1 MENVLT
7 GATLIDGNGGQPIA
21 NAAVYVKNERIAWA
35 GSAADLP
42 PEAQDAEQ
50 IDISGK
56 WLLPGLI
63 DAHIHICYNGS
74 ESVFALLE
82 KHRDE
87 LVLEAVDICKRTLS
101 HGVTTVRDVG
111 GEQFIEMSLRKA
123 IDRGF
128 IDGPRMKLSGRVIS
142 MTGGHAHF
150 IAREADG
157 PDEMRKAAREQIKAG
172 ADLVKLMATGGTA
185 TPGQDIHA
193 SQLTVEEISA
203 VTEVAHM
210 MGRKVAAHCHGTGGI
225 RNCMLG
231 GVDTIEHGTYLDEET
246 ADMMVENGAALVLTL
261 GAGNPD
267 LESYPLS
274 PVQQADAE
282 RRKPM
287 IEAGIKQIRGTIA
300 LARSKGIFLG
310 IGTDAGGNP
319 LAPHNFS
326 MARELELLVDN
337 DLTAMEAISI
347 GTRNNAEILDMGGDI
362 GTVEAGKYADLLVLN
377 ADPLVD
383 IRNLREIYAVVK
395 GGKRYSVTPMRSGGG
410 HV

>member
-1 MENVLT
+1 MEYVLT
-7 GATLIDGNGGQPIA
+7 GATLIDGNGGAPLA
-21 NAAVYVKNERIAWA
+21 NASVHVKGERIAWA
-35 GSAADLP
+35 GRAAGLP
-42 PEAQDAEQ
+42 PAAKDAKLV
-50 IDISGK
+50 DVSGK
-56 WLLPGLI
+56 WLMPGLI

-101 HGVTTVRDVG
+101 HGVTTIRDVG

-274 PVQQADAE
+274 PVQKADAE

-319 LAPHNFS
+319 LAPHYFS

-337 DLTAMEAISI
+337 DLTALEAISI
-347 GTRNNAEILDMGGDI
+347 GTRNNAEILDMGADI
-362 GTVEAGKYADLLVLN
+362 GTVEAGKYADLLLLD

-383 IRNLREIYAVVK
+383 IRNLRQIAAVFK
-395 GGKRYSVTPMRSGGG
+395 GGAKV
-410 HV
+410 

>member
-1 MENVLT
+1 MEYVLT
-7 GATLIDGNGGQPIA
+7 GATLIDGNGGEPIA
-21 NAAVYVKNERIAWA
+21 NSAVYVKGERIDWV

-42 PEAQDAEQ
+42 TEAQDAEQ
-50 IDISGK
+50 IDVSGT
-56 WLLPGLI
+56 WLMPGLI

-101 HGVTTVRDVG
+101 HGVTAIRDVG

-123 IDRGF
+123 INRGF
-128 IDGPRMKLSGRVIS
+128 IEGPRMKLSGRVIS

-193 SQLTVEEISA
+193 SQLTVAEISA

-231 GVDTIEHGTYLDEET
+231 GVDTIEHGTYLDDET

-287 IEAGIKQIRGTIA
+287 IEQGVKQIRGTIA
-300 LARSKGIFLG
+300 LARAKGIFLG

-337 DLTAMEAISI
+337 DLTALEAISI
-347 GTRNNAEILDMGGDI
+347 GTRNNAEILDMADDI
-362 GTVEAGKYADLLVLN
+362 GTVEAGKYADLLLTN

-383 IRNLREIYAVVK
+383 IRNLRDIAAVVK
-395 GGKRYSVTPMRSGGG
+395 GGKKV
-410 HV
+410 

>member
-1 MENVLT
+1 MEYVLT
-7 GATLIDGNGGQPIA
+7 GATLIDGNGGAPQE
-21 NAAVYVKNERIAWA
+21 NAAVYVEGERIAWV

-42 PEAQDAEQ
+42 SAAQDAKQ
-50 IDISGK
+50 IDVSGK

-101 HGVTTVRDVG
+101 HGVTAIRDVG

-123 IDRGF
+123 INRGF

-231 GVDTIEHGTYLDEET
+231 GVDTIEHGTYLDDET
-246 ADMMVENGAALVLTL
+246 ADMMVENGATLVLTL

-287 IEAGIKQIRGTIA
+287 IKQGVKQIRGTIA
-300 LARSKGIFLG
+300 LARAKGIFLG

-319 LAPHNFS
+319 LAPHNYS

-337 DLTAMEAISI
+337 DLTALEAISI
-347 GTRNNAEILDMGGDI
+347 GTRNNAAVLDMEDDI
-362 GTVEAGKYADLLVLN
+362 GTVEAGKYADLLLTN

-383 IRNLREIYAVVK
+383 IRNLRDIAAVIK
-395 GGKRYSVTPMRSGGG
+395 GGKKV
-410 HV
+410 

>member
-1 MENVLT
+1 MEYVLT
-7 GATLIDGNGGQPIA
+7 GATLIDGNGGEPIV
-21 NAAVYVKNERIAWA
+21 NAAVHVKGERIAWV

-42 PEAQDAEQ
+42 PDAQDAEQ
-50 IDISGK
+50 IDLSGK

-101 HGVTTVRDVG
+101 HGVTTIRDVG
-111 GEQFIEMSLRKA
+111 GEQFIEMSLRNA
-123 IDRGF
+123 INRGF

-193 SQLTVEEISA
+193 SQLTVAEISA

-337 DLTAMEAISI
+337 DLTALEAISI
-347 GTRNNAEILDMGGDI
+347 GTRNNAEILDMGADI

-383 IRNLREIYAVVK
+383 IRNLRDIYAVAK
-395 GGKRYSVTPMRSGGG
+395 GGVKVWG
-410 HV
+410 

>member
-1 MENVLT
+1 MGFVLT
-7 GATLIDGNGGQPIA
+7 GATLIDGNGGEPVTDS
-21 NAAVYVKNERIAWA
+21 AVYVKGERIAWA
-35 GSAADLP
+35 GPAADMP
-42 PEAQDAEQ
+42 AEAREAKQVDV
-50 IDISGK
+50 GGR
-56 WLLPGLI
+56 WLMPGLI

-101 HGVTTVRDVG
+101 QGVTTVRDVG

-128 IDGPRMKLSGRVIS
+128 IEGPRMKLSGRVIS

-193 SQLTVEEISA
+193 SQLTVEEIAA

-210 MGRKVAAHCHGTGGI
+210 MGRHVAAHCHGTGGI

-246 ADMMVENGAALVLTL
+246 ADMMVANGAQLVLTL

-287 IEAGIKQIRGTIA
+287 IEQGVKQIRKTIA
-300 LARSKGIFLG
+300 LARAKGIFLG

-319 LAPHNFS
+319 LAPHQFA
-326 MARELELLVDN
+326 MARELELLVEN
-337 DLTAMEAISI
+337 DLTALEAITI
-347 GTRNNAEILDMGGDI
+347 GTRNNAEVLRWGDEI
-362 GTVEAGKYADLLVLN
+362 GTVEAGKYADLLLLE

-383 IRNLREIYAVVK
+383 IRNLRQIAAVFK
-395 GGKRYSVTPMRSGGG
+395 GGRKV
-410 HV
+410 

>member
-1 MENVLT
+1 MEYVLT

-21 NAAVYVKNERIAWA
+21 NAAVHVKGERIAWA

-42 PEAQDAEQ
+42 PAAQNVEQ
-50 IDISGK
+50 IDVSGK
-56 WLLPGLI
+56 WLMPGLI

-101 HGVTTVRDVG
+101 HGVTTIRDVG
-111 GEQFIEMSLRKA
+111 GEQFIEMSLRNA
-123 IDRGF
+123 INRGF

-193 SQLTVEEISA
+193 SQLTVAEISA

-337 DLTAMEAISI
+337 DLTALEAISI
-347 GTRNNAEILDMGGDI
+347 GTRNNAEILDMGADI

-377 ADPLVD
+377 SDPLVD
-383 IRNLREIYAVVK
+383 IRNLRDIYAVAK
-395 GGKRYSVTPMRSGGG
+395 GGVKV
-410 HV
+410 

>member
-1 MENVLT
+1 MEYVLT
-7 GATLIDGNGGQPIA
+7 GATLIDGNGGAPLE
-21 NAAVYVKNERIAWA
+21 NAAVHVVGERIAWV
-35 GSAADLP
+35 GSMSDLP
-42 PEAQDAEQ
+42 PEALDAEQ
-50 IDISGK
+50 IDVSGK

-101 HGVTTVRDVG
+101 HGVTTIRDVG
-111 GEQFIEMSLRKA
+111 GEQFIEMSLRDA
-123 IDRGF
+123 INRGF
-128 IDGPRMKLSGRVIS
+128 IEGPRMKLSGRVIS

-231 GVDTIEHGTYLDEET
+231 GVDTIEHGTYLDDET
-246 ADMMVENGAALVLTL
+246 ADMMVENDAALVLTL

-287 IEAGIKQIRGTIA
+287 IEQGIKQIRGTIA
-300 LARSKGIFLG
+300 LARAKGIFLG

-337 DLTAMEAISI
+337 DLTAMEAITI
-347 GTRNNAEILDMGGDI
+347 GTRNNAQILDMEDDI

-383 IRNLREIYAVVK
+383 IRNLRDIAAVAK
-395 GGKRYSVTPMRSGGG
+395 GGRKVWG
-410 HV
+410 

>member
-1 MENVLT
+1 MEFILT
-7 GATLIDGNGGQPIA
+7 GATLIDGNGGAPLT
-21 NAAVYVKNERIAWA
+21 NAAVHVQGDRIAWV

-42 PEAQDAEQ
+42 PEAQAAKQYDV
-50 IDISGK
+50 SGK
-56 WLLPGLI
+56 WLMPGLI

-101 HGVTTVRDVG
+101 HGVTAIRDVG
-111 GEQFIEMSLRKA
+111 GEQFIEMSLRNA
-123 IDRGF
+123 INRGF
-128 IDGPRMKLSGRVIS
+128 IEGPRMKLSGRVIS

-246 ADMMVENGAALVLTL
+246 ADMMVENGATLVLTL

-287 IEAGIKQIRGTIA
+287 IEQGIKQIRGTIA

-326 MARELELLVDN
+326 MARELELLVNN
-337 DLTAMEAISI
+337 DLTALEAITI
-347 GTRNNAEILDMGGDI
+347 GTRNNAAVLDMEDDI
-362 GTVEAGKYADLLVLN
+362 GTVEAGKYADLLLLD

-383 IRNLREIYAVVK
+383 IRNLREIAAVYK
-395 GGKRYSVTPMRSGGG
+395 GGEKV
-410 HV
+410 

>member
-1 MENVLT
+1 MGFVLT
-7 GATLIDGNGGQPIA
+7 GATLIDGNGGTPL
-21 NAAVYVKNERIAWA
+21 NDAAVLVEGERIAWV
-35 GSAADLP
+35 GSVAELPAA
-42 PEAQDAEQ
+42 ARDAEQ
-50 IDISGK
+50 VDVSGK
-56 WLLPGLI
+56 WLMPGII

-74 ESVFALLE
+74 ESTFALLE
-82 KHRDE
+82 KPRDD
-87 LVLEAVDICKRTLS
+87 LVLEAVDICERTLS
-101 HGVTTVRDVG
+101 QGVTTIRDVG
-111 GEQFIEMSLRKA
+111 GEQYIEMSLRNA
-123 IDRGF
+123 INRGF
-128 IDGPRMKLSGRVIS
+128 IRGPRMKLSGRVIS

-172 ADLVKLMATGGTA
+172 ADLVKLMATGGSA

-210 MGRKVAAHCHGTGGI
+210 MGRPVAAHCHGTGGI

-246 ADMMVENGAALVLTL
+246 ADMMVANGAQLVLTL

-287 IEAGIKQIRGTIA
+287 IEQGVKQIRKTIA
-300 LARSKGIFLG
+300 LARAKGIFLG

-319 LAPHNFS
+319 LAPHQFA
-326 MARELELLVDN
+326 MARELELLVEN
-337 DLTAMEAISI
+337 DLTAMEAITI
-347 GTRNNAEILDMGGDI
+347 GTRNNAEVLRWEDEI
-362 GTVEAGKYADLLVLN
+362 GTVEAGKYADLLLLD

-383 IRNLREIYAVVK
+383 IRNLRKIAAVYK
-395 GGKRYSVTPMRSGGG
+395 SGEK
-410 HV
+410 V

>member
-1 MENVLT
+1 M
-7 GATLIDGNGGQPIA
+7 
-21 NAAVYVKNERIAWA
+21 
-35 GSAADLP
+35 
-42 PEAQDAEQ
+42 
-50 IDISGK
+50 
-56 WLLPGLI
+56 PGLI

-101 HGVTTVRDVG
+101 HGVTTIRDVG
-111 GEQFIEMSLRKA
+111 GEQHIEMSLRNA
-123 IDRGF
+123 INRGF
-128 IDGPRMKLSGRVIS
+128 IEGPRMKLSGRVIS

-210 MGRKVAAHCHGTGGI
+210 MGRTVAAHCHGTGGI

-231 GVDTIEHGTYLDEET
+231 GVDTIEHGTYLDDET
-246 ADMMVENGAALVLTL
+246 SDMMVANGASLVLTL

-282 RRKPM
+282 RRRPM
-287 IEAGIKQIRGTIA
+287 IEQGVKQIRKTIA

-319 LAPHNFS
+319 LAPHQFS
-326 MARELELLVDN
+326 MARELELLVEN
-337 DLTAMEAISI
+337 DLTAMEAIGI
-347 GTRNNAEILDMGGDI
+347 ATRNNAKILRWEDDI
-362 GTVEAGKYADLLVLN
+362 GTVETGKYADLLLLD

-383 IRNLREIYAVVK
+383 IRNVRKIAAVFK
-395 GGKRYSVTPMRSGGG
+395 GGEKV
-410 HV
+410 